1 MNPAV
6 YYLSSIESYPDYI
19 PTEVYM
25 PNGQVWDQYNL
36 NTARYSDGT
45 LIPKVGTGW
54 TILTTGAWKFYNNDS
69 SNGFLFGRLYNWYA
83 VNGVYDAASLAD
95 PNLRKDIAPEGWRV
109 ATFDDWQTLTASYG
123 TNGANSNSTASGYL
137 KEPGTTY
144 WQPTNSVLTPP
155 SGFNARGGG
164 SVTAGTNESL
174 YKYTIGYWWPFNS
187 DKNITMA
194 YNTTAVTGFSTVID
208 FNRGS
213 SVRLIKK
220 DIIIPGFTTTLSS
233 YDANSIDTGGDIPT
247 VYTENI
253 SERGI
258 VWGTSP
264 NPNII
269 GQVANKISSGSGGTG
284 AYSITIPGLSP
295 ATQYYI
301 RAYAIVTTGPTQ
313 GTAYAA
319 QQSVVTQSALAT
331 ITTNSPITSIEAGSA
346 VGGGDITYI
355 NSEYTVITSGLVWS
369 TLINPTVALTTKTTD
384 GPTGTTTGSFSSTM
398 TGLSPVT
405 HYYVRAYATT
415 SFGTAYGAN
424 VEFDTVAGTVLLY
437 AYSLRRV
444 VPGYTGPLIR
454 VRNGSL
460 AGSPQFDIPQDG
472 SGNLDTAYL
481 ISVISLANIGYVT
494 TFYDQNGSG
503 KNLITTVAGRE
514 PRIVDTG
521 KVLITKAG
529 PDGTIRPATRWG
541 LGFSNM
547 QIQGVS
553 IQVANMSIFLVCSNN
568 TSTLSQRGIV
578 MNGYI
583 YPRVVAGTSDNFFYN
598 GANRI
603 SMGATSSDTK
613 IYSNLSTTTQAFA
626 WKNNSLVG
634 SYTGNGS
641 GITSTVVIGI
651 NGGTGTELF
660 NGTIQEMLF
669 YTGDLAPTGPSSRSS
684 ITTNAM
690 NYYGII

>member
-6 YYLSSIESYPDYI
+6 YYLSSIESFPDYV
-19 PTEVYM
+19 PTEVDI
-25 PNGQVWDQYNL
+25 PNGQIWDQYNL
-36 NTARYSDGT
+36 NTARYNDGT
-45 LIPKVGTGW
+45 PIPKIASSGIW
-54 TILTTGAWKFYNNDS
+54 PFLTTGAYRFYNN
-69 SNGFLFGRLYNWYA
+69 NPANAALYGRLYNWYA
-83 VNGVYDAASLAD
+83 VNGIYDAASLAD

-109 ATFDDWQTLTASYG
+109 ATLDDWQTLSTHYG
-123 TNGANSNSTASGYL
+123 GNTVSGGPL
-137 KEPGTTY
+137 KETGTTY
-144 WQPTNSVLTPP
+144 WLTPNTGATNTD
-155 SGFNARGGG
+155 GFGARGGG
-164 SVTAGTNESL
+164 YAAGTNSTFL
-174 YKYTIGYWWPFNS
+174 NINSVGYWWPFNATS
-187 DKNITMA
+187 DRQAIMQ
-194 YNTTAVTGFSTVID
+194 YNTATLGLTSTQGTPT
-208 FNRGS
+208 RGY

-233 YDANSIDTGGDIPT
+233 YDANSIGTGGDIPIT
-247 VYTENI
+247 YTENI

-269 GQVANKISSGSGGTG
+269 GQVANKIPNGDGTG
-284 AYSITIPGLSP
+284 VYSITIPGLSP

-301 RAYAIVTTGPTQ
+301 RAYAIIAT

-331 ITTNSPITSIEAGSA
+331 ITTNSITSIEASSA
-346 VGGGDITYI
+346 VGGGNITYI

-398 TGLSPVT
+398 TGLSPIT

-424 VEFDTVAGTVLLY
+424 VEFDTVAGTALLY

-444 VPGYTGPLIR
+444 VPGYNGPAIR

-460 AGSPQFDIPQDG
+460 AGSPQFDVGFAAGTD
-472 SGNLDTAYL
+472 NLDTVAL
-481 ISVISLANIGYVT
+481 LLAMGSTNTGYVT

-503 KNLITTVAGRE
+503 KNMITTVPNRE
-514 PRIVDTG
+514 PKIVDTG

-529 PDGTIRPATRWG
+529 PNGTIRPATRWG
-541 LGFSNM
+541 LNFSSM
-547 QIQGVS
+547 QIPGVS

-613 IYSNLSTTTQAFA
+613 IYSNLSTATQAFA

-641 GITSTVVIGI
+641 GVTTTVVIGV
-651 NGGTGTELF
+651 NAAFGNELF

-669 YTGDLAPTGPSSRSS
+669 YTGDLAPTGSSSRSS

-690 NYYGII
+690 TYYGII